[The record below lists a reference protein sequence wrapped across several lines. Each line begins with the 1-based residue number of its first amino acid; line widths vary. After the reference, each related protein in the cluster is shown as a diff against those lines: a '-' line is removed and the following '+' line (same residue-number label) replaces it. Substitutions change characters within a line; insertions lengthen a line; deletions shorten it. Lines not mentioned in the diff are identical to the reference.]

1 MANEPSFEQQPE
13 VLARI
18 ATLNI
23 QAINLVDG
31 LLTGHHKSRHK
42 GSSVEFAEYKDYTP
56 GDEIRHIDWKVV
68 GKTDKYHVKQ
78 FEQSTNL
85 KCTILLDASGSMGYQ
100 STMDNAMSKM
110 DYARNLVAAMS
121 YLFLKQFDAV
131 GLTLFNDRLVH
142 HIPPRSKPSHF
153 QHILHGLATL
163 EPKGATRLEQVVGN
177 LIERLPPRGMLIL
190 VSDLL
195 TKENDIIKNIK
206 LLCSRGLEV
215 IIFHILHP
223 DELTLPFEGDIVF
236 ESLEDDPSVGLD
248 PTDIQA
254 EYQQTVRKKIK
265 SLKMNCTALGVDY
278 VFLDTRSSLEQA
290 LSYYLLR
297 RKSLI
302 KK

>member
-1 MANEPSFEQQPE
+1 
-13 VLARI
+13 
-18 ATLNI
+18 
-23 QAINLVDG
+23 
-31 LLTGHHKSRHK
+31 
-42 GSSVEFAEYKDYTP
+42 
-56 GDEIRHIDWKVV
+56 
-68 GKTDKYHVKQ
+68 
-78 FEQSTNL
+78 
-85 KCTILLDASGSMGYQ
+85 
-100 STMDNAMSKM
+100 
-110 DYARNLVAAMS
+110 
-121 YLFLKQFDAV
+121 
-131 GLTLFNDRLVH
+131 
-142 HIPPRSKPSHF
+142 
-153 QHILHGLATL
+153 
-163 EPKGATRLEQVVGN
+163 
-177 LIERLPPRGMLIL
+177 MLIL

-223 DELTLPFEGDIVF
+223 DELTLPFEGDIVI